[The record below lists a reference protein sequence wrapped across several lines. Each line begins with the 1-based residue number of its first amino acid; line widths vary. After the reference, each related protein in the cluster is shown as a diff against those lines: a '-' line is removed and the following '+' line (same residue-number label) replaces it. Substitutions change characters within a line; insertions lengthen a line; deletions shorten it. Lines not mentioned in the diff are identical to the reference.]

1 MFDRYITLRAQLT
14 PQAVALSMP
23 AGDVSF
29 VELDLAVGRVA
40 SALGSV
46 SGCALAGVRASDP
59 YIHWLVVLALAR
71 MGVASVSVSPE
82 QEEAQLALAAIDL
95 VISDGPAPKLRQP
108 HGRRW
113 IEISQDWVVAALR
126 RTDPPPPRAL
136 VDPDALGRIVTSS
149 GSTGAPK
156 MIPLT
161 WRTIETRVMHNALK
175 HGAAPDLA
183 RTISLIN
190 TGAVGFVFSITTWA
204 AGGTL
209 ILASRDPNVLGPAL
223 AKLRPTMLLLS
234 PIQLQFLLE
243 ALPRGFQ
250 PLRDLRLLV
259 TGSVAPQPLRRV
271 ARLQLAPALEIVYG
285 SAEVGIVSQGNA
297 ATLGDDETACGWVLP
312 WYDVSV
318 TDDDGGLCPPGEL
331 GHIWVRGPAVVA
343 GYYGPPAA
351 GETQFQ
357 DGWYRSGDVGRLSAE
372 GMLQVEGRADDRMN
386 FGGVKMLPG
395 LIEEAALSCPG
406 IRDAAAFAVPDATGV
421 DQPWLALVRDDADDA
436 ALQAALLSRVP
447 GMPPVRLATVQAIPR
462 NAGGKI
468 DRGQLRQ
475 AAAAT
480 GRA

>member
-14 PQAVALSMP
+14 PHAVALSMP
-23 AGDVSF
+23 AGEVSF

-46 SGCALAGVRASDP
+46 LGCALAAVMATDP

-71 MGVASVSVSPE
+71 MGIASVSVAPE

-95 VISDGPAPKLRQP
+95 VISDSAAPKQWQP
-108 HGRRW
+108 NGRRW
-113 IEISQDWVVAALR
+113 IQISHDWVASALR
-126 RTDPPPPRAL
+126 RTEPPPPRAL

-149 GSTGAPK
+149 GSTCTPK

-175 HGAAPDLA
+175 HGAAPDLG

-209 ILASRDPNVLGPAL
+209 ILTSRDSNILGPAL
-223 AKLRPTMLLLS
+223 AKLRPSTLLLS
-234 PIQLQFLLE
+234 PIQLRFLLE

-250 PLRDLRLLV
+250 LLRDLRLLV
-259 TGSVAPQPLRRV
+259 TGSVASQALRV
-271 ARLQLAPALEIVYG
+271 AAQLRLAPSFEIVYG
-285 SAEVGIVSQGNA
+285 AAEVGIVSQGNA
-297 ATLGDDETACGWVLP
+297 ATLGDDPTACGWVLP

-318 TDDDGGLCPPGEL
+318 TDDDGGPCLPGEA

-343 GYYGPPAA
+343 GYYGSPAEGKA
-351 GETQFQ
+351 QFH

-372 GMLQVEGRADDRMN
+372 GALRVEGRADDRMN

-395 LIEEAALSCPG
+395 PIEEAALSCPG
-406 IRDAAAFAVPDATGV
+406 IKDAAAFAVPDSAGF
-421 DQPWLALVRDDADDA
+421 DQPWLALVRDHSDDA
-436 ALQAALLSRVP
+436 ALDAALRTRVP
-447 GMPPVRLATVQAIPR
+447 GLPIIRIASVDAIPR

-468 DRGQLRQ
+468 DRRRLRD
-475 AAAAT
+475 AAAASGT
-480 GRA
+480 A